1 MKVKTKRKIC
11 AIVALIGFLLMYGT
25 AGASDLD
32 VIPFSQIIWQ
42 MIIGMVL
49 CFGGLY
55 KGGYLR

>member
-11 AIVALIGFLLMYGT
+11 AIVAIIGFLLMYGT

-32 VIPFSQIIWQ
+32 AISFSQVIWQ
-42 MIIGMVL
+42 MIIGMAL